1 MGFCCGESS
10 DSHPVRQSN
19 PGQGNT
25 YSPTYPTQSQPS
37 PHPPLQAYPHNEN
50 GTPKPEMT
58 MNGERNGVSMHS
70 ENGFAHDETPTTP
83 PAVGDFNPA
92 YPPGPAHTAIVGP
105 GSYTPLLDPNIVRPN
120 PVHARPGTASPPLAL
135 DTPGQFTGPGSI
147 SSGAPPSMRRN
158 VPGQSNIDD
167 GKLSISVDFG
177 TTTSGV
183 AYGSSRINA
192 GRVQNIIHWPGSFE
206 TFRKVPTCLLYDEN
220 GRVLAW
226 GLEAKNAG
234 PMPGTVRCEW
244 FKLFLEPRALRD
256 PTTIDPRLP
265 PLPPNKSANDL
276 IVDYLSCLFEYAKE
290 QITREIGAV
299 ADLNEADVWLT
310 VPAAWDAIG
319 CELMREA
326 AIRAGLVQAAHAR
339 DRNWRDRLRIIT
351 EPEAAAVH
359 CAHLTDLH
367 QLQPSQ
373 NFMICDAGGGTVDLA
388 IYKIIGSLSNL
399 EIAEVCARSGAN
411 WYALRTVA
419 RISLLRR
426 ALMCSGSIFLD
437 MRFRELV
444 RTLLA
449 EHPAHLDPASQ
460 AYFMHAFA
468 ETDKLAYMGESDDEN
483 YFHFTCFNVEDPDDS
498 SVGLVNG
505 ELAIPGILLRRE
517 VFDPVI
523 ESVLNLLEEQM
534 AKVHDGAPIDALLLV
549 GGFSGSE
556 YLFKRVEEQFR
567 DRIKVIARPSDA
579 DTATSRGAAQ
589 YGLARR
595 PLVSSVIAGRAYLMK
610 VKLPADNDDW
620 MKRPAYIRE
629 NDAGVSIC
637 ENRVQY
643 LVQKGAILRKG
654 QRIKTK
660 FCKFSSSP
668 QDRIF
673 VAVLYTSDL
682 DKVMRYTD
690 EGPVSELCKWSVDL
704 GLLPSFQHHAAVL
717 PQGGNG
723 QGFYTEFELGLEL
736 DSAEGIWL
744 LGAVV
749 RA

>member
-10 DSHPVRQSN
+10 DSHPIRQSN

-92 YPPGPAHTAIVGP
+92 YPPGPAHTATVGP

-167 GKLSISVDFG
+167 GKLSISV
-177 TTTSGV
+177 
-183 AYGSSRINA
+183 
-192 GRVQNIIHWPGSFE
+192 E
-206 TFRKVPTCLLYDEN
+206 KVPTCLLYDEN

-736 DSAEGIWL
+736 DSAEVRGVL
-744 LGAVV
+744 LHQGDEVSRVV
-749 RA
+749 FDFFQVSIQVAGPYLIDELPFLRLSNT